1 MNYNLH
7 KSLDSKSQRLL
18 NALELN
24 TKLPIHRHQHTTET
38 YIVLRGSIWVLLYNH
53 NCEIE
58 QAIILNPSEGN
69 YGVDIPI
76 GRWHSLEVLESGTV
90 IFEVKDGPY
99 MPIEEKDM
107 L

>member
-1 MNYNLH
+1 
-7 KSLDSKSQRLL
+7 
-18 NALELN
+18 
-24 TKLPIHRHQHTTET
+24 
-38 YIVLRGSIWVLLYNH
+38 VLLYNH

-69 YGVDIPI
+69 YGGDIPI